1 MNEMLLEN
9 YSMQKEKGENITLT
23 NKRDD
28 THCYEVKFFLNQ
40 NNVLNTDYELKKDVS
55 SILGIQTPDYKQME
69 IGFMDT
75 DNKNIYH
82 EGWILRYRRKKT
94 KYELTYK
101 KRYQINNNDI
111 DSVLLQASKEG
122 FDMSSQKFETE
133 IDWGFEKKALNFS
146 CEIEE
151 SLVDLSNTSLPSLQ
165 ELQMLFTNNAPKQY
179 TNWNRDGWGVEQIN
193 QAQVFGTVS
202 AKKYEGEWN
211 SIKTSIEIWSVCNNK
226 DFIVEVS
233 FKLKDDEATVTQQHS
248 KLKDF
253 LSTKSLL
260 LESDFS
266 KTEWVM
272 KKCKPI
278 LNNI

>member
-23 NKRDD
+23 NKRDN
-28 THCYEVKFFLNQ
+28 THYYEVKFFLNQ
-40 NNVLNTDYELKKDVS
+40 NNALNTDYELKKDVS
-55 SILGIQTPDYKQME
+55 SVFGIQKPDYKQME
-69 IGFMDT
+69 IGFIDT
-75 DNKNIYH
+75 DNRNIYY

-111 DSVLLQASKEG
+111 ESVLLQASKDG
-122 FDMSSQKFETE
+122 FDMSSPKFETE
-133 IDWGFEKKALNFS
+133 IDWGFEKKTLNFS

-151 SLVDLSNTSLPSLQ
+151 SLVDLSNTNLPSLQ

-179 TNWNRDGWGVEQIN
+179 TNWKCNAWGVKQIN
-193 QAQVFGTVS
+193 QAKAFGPVS

-233 FKLKDDEATVTQQHS
+233 FKLKDDEAKVTQQHR

-272 KKCKPI
+272 KNVN
-278 LNNI
+278 LF